1 MTTPHE
7 EKQVSKKART
17 LWQEGIPGWCYPS
30 GITLVALL
38 GWVLAG
44 FGVGEFMTL
53 ATSGNNY
60 IVELLFVSLGG
71 FVTNK
76 WVKGRNNHKDQ
87 GGL

>member
-1 MTTPHE
+1 
-7 EKQVSKKART
+7 
-17 LWQEGIPGWCYPS
+17 
-30 GITLVALL
+30 VALL